1 MAVAGGAS
9 SSVLVS
15 SAKETAAL
23 KVNPADVPALEI
35 KLGALV
41 VLLSVTLLF
50 GFAPLCIVRGAG
62 RFSVQP
68 GRLGNIYG
76 QGVRACDWQGF
87 HHFSRRLDDQ
97 INVSNIGFC
106 VRSSEH
112 QSENIWTGWLKSA
125 VLRLA
130 LHGQFFFF
138 SHGVLQVRKTLL
150 PLSANGFPIGHAS

>member
-35 KLGALV
+35 KLGALA

-68 GRLGNIYG
+68 GRLGNIYR
-76 QGVRACDWQGF
+76 QG
-87 HHFSRRLDDQ
+87 
-97 INVSNIGFC
+97 
-106 VRSSEH
+106 
-112 QSENIWTGWLKSA
+112 

-130 LHGQFFFF
+130 GF
-138 SHGVLQVRKTLL
+138 S
-150 PLSANGFPIGHAS
+150 SF

>member
-1 MAVAGGAS
+1 MAVGGGAS

-35 KLGALV
+35 KLGALA

-68 GRLGNIYG
+68 GKL
-76 QGVRACDWQGF
+76 
-87 HHFSRRLDDQ
+87 SR
-97 INVSNIGFC
+97 
-106 VRSSEH
+106 
-112 QSENIWTGWLKSA
+112 
-125 VLRLA
+125 
-130 LHGQFFFF
+130 
-138 SHGVLQVRKTLL
+138 
-150 PLSANGFPIGHAS
+150 